1 MLGSDIISRVRL
13 ILDDASAT
21 GWSDAELV
29 DWVNDACTF
38 VALLRPDS
46 CVVNANM
53 TLAAG
58 TKQSIAGLTPVGL
71 RLLDVVYNVT
81 TGRAMRMVDRR
92 RLDSSQPT
100 WHATTAG
107 EPTDFTFDN
116 RDPATFYVYP
126 PASAGRQL
134 NIVYSR
140 VPVKITTGDMG
151 SAQLSPSDIYM
162 DPIINYVLFR
172 AKAKEIE
179 HAADQSAA
187 AGYRALAAELLGA
200 KVSVDKAFSPVQNH
214 PGATPTPA
222 GL

>member
-1 MLGSDIISRVRL
+1 VKGQDIVSRARL
-13 ILDDASAT
+13 VLDDANTT
-21 GWSDAELV
+21 GWSNDELAL
-29 DWVNDACTF
+29 WINDACLF

-58 TKQSIAGLTPVGL
+58 SRQSIASLTPPGL

-92 RLDSSQPT
+92 RLDSTNPT
-100 WHATTAG
+100 WHAADG
-107 EPTDFTFDN
+107 AAPTDYTFDN
-116 RDPATFYVYP
+116 RDPTTFYVSP
-126 PASAGRQL
+126 PAAAGQQL

-140 VPVKITTGDMG
+140 VPVKITAAELN
-151 SAQLSPSDIYM
+151 SADLSPPDIYL
-162 DPIINYVLFR
+162 DPIVNYVLFR
-172 AKAKEIE
+172 AKSKEAE
-179 HAADQSAA
+179 HAADLAT
-187 AGYRALAAELLGA
+187 AGAYRQLAEVLLGA
-200 KVSVDKAFSPVQNH
+200 KAGVDKAFSPVQNT